1 MKLTVNFGDEL
12 KHAKIEYTKT
22 VPVTKNGEF
31 VGEAIIQ
38 SDGTA
43 ELNIVN
49 GREISRIKH
58 ILEVGVGGT
67 VTSREGN
74 LITGFNLREVSI
86 QFKESGKVRPL

>member
-1 MKLTVNFGDEL
+1 MKLSVKFGDEL
-12 KHAKIEYTKT
+12 KHATIEYPETL
-22 VPVTKNGEF
+22 PVTRNGKF
-31 VGEAIIQ
+31 VGKAIIQ

-49 GREISRIKH
+49 EQLISDIKY
-58 ILEVGVGGT
+58 IVELGVSGM
-67 VTSREGN
+67 VTSREGD

>member
-12 KHAKIEYTKT
+12 KHATIEYPETL
-22 VPVTKNGEF
+22 PVTRNGKF

-49 GREISRIKH
+49 EQPISRIKD
-58 ILEVGVGGT
+58 ILELGVSGV
-67 VTSREGN
+67 VTSREGD